1 MYEGVSNRY
10 FRNSFDSSDP
20 IRESSCSGKW
30 AVKSGLINWSS
41 PPNLFKVLS
50 FTFSFPVWT
59 MGETVLFSFQF
70 VFPGMPGAGSQYS
83 VMGRPQ
89 DPRSSMFG
97 SSINLNGEFRSLLS
111 RSCAFINHN
120 GIELPR
126 RNHILILLKGKWECC
141 AGKPRAKEQHSE
153 GCWHNTPSVDSFNSQ
168 TPHIVNNIIFLV
180 MITADTFPHISTWIP
195 QSCSPHPWVLRIN
208 SSGEVSGINSLLK
221 LFLALICPNSGNWTW
236 RGVLSREPWVHSP
249 N

>member
-1 MYEGVSNRY
+1 MCICFCTSICIY
-10 FRNSFDSSDP
+10 RN
-20 IRESSCSGKW
+20 
-30 AVKSGLINWSS
+30 
-41 PPNLFKVLS
+41 
-50 FTFSFPVWT
+50 
-59 MGETVLFSFQF
+59 
-70 VFPGMPGAGSQYS
+70 AGSWKPVQRD
-83 VMGRPQ
+83 GTT
-89 DPRSSMFG
+89 PRSKKLNVWIFHQPQRWVLLT
-97 SSINLNGEFRSLLS
+97 SIEVMRV
-111 RSCAFINHN
+111 INNN

-126 RNHILILLKGKWECC
+126 RNHILILLKGRWECC

-153 GCWHNTPSVDSFNSQ
+153 GCWDNTPSVDSFNGQ

>member
-1 MYEGVSNRY
+1 MYLFLHFNLYLQECRELEASTAWWDDPKIQEAQCLDPPSTSTVSSVHFYR
-10 FRNSFDSSDP
+10 
-20 IRESSCSGKW
+20 GH
-30 AVKSGLINWSS
+30 A
-41 PPNLFKVLS
+41 LF
-50 FTFSFPVWT
+50 
-59 MGETVLFSFQF
+59 
-70 VFPGMPGAGSQYS
+70 
-83 VMGRPQ
+83 
-89 DPRSSMFG
+89 
-97 SSINLNGEFRSLLS
+97 
-111 RSCAFINHN
+111 N

-153 GCWHNTPSVDSFNSQ
+153 GCWHNTPSVDSFNGQ

-180 MITADTFPHISTWIP
+180 MITADTFPHISTWIL